1 MTAAGEPGTGQA
13 LAAIRAALGQAG
25 HALPGSITIR
35 HTRCGKARC
44 ACKASPPA
52 LHGPYIQWT
61 RTASGKTVT
70 RNLTPAQYQAYRPW
84 IDNARRL
91 RELAAELEALSLAEM
106 ARAEGWAKITPGS
119 DTPPRTRLIRVPRR
133 DRQPKRPKPLGDQ
146 PA

>member
-1 MTAAGEPGTGQA
+1 MAAPSGSDAGQA
-13 LAAIRAALGQAG
+13 RTEIAAALSEIGF
-25 HALPGSITIR
+25 ALPGSIVIR
-35 HTRCGKARC
+35 RTRCGKARC

-61 RTASGKTVT
+61 RTVGGKTVT

-84 IDNARRL
+84 IDNARQL
-91 RELAAELEALSLAEM
+91 RELIADLEALSLAEM
-106 ARAEGWAKITPGS
+106 AKAEGWAAITPGT

-133 DRQPKRPKPLGDQ
+133 DKQPEPLGDQ